1 MKLRTPP
8 RIKVLEALGAIA
20 DNRIK
25 KINDHYEVTSSE
37 GDRTYNVKVNGKNAY
52 SNDNGTVYRNYVG
65 YPIIA
70 VLMLEGKLKYDKNI
84 SQSLK
89 GIDWKKL
96 NETYKNYAK
105 VEEIVYK
112 IAEERGV
119 NKDEINKIVEEVLNE
134 LRRLS
139 LEKAS

>member
-1 MKLRTPP
+1 MKLKVPP

-20 DNRIK
+20 DGRIK
-25 KINDHYEVTSSE
+25 KVEDHYEVISSE
-37 GDRTYNVKVNGKNAY
+37 GDRIYNVKINGEKAY
-52 SNDNGTVYRNYVG
+52 SNDNGTVYRNYIG

-70 VLMLEGKLKYDKNI
+70 VLMLEGKLKYDEKI
-84 SQSLK
+84 SKSLK
-89 GIDWKKL
+89 GIDWKRL

-105 VEEIVYK
+105 VEEIVDK
-112 IAEERGV
+112 IAEEKGV
-119 NKDEINKIVEEVLNE
+119 NKEEINNIVEEVLNE